1 MRPVMLGLGL
11 GLAALAVGRGEA
23 WGASASGHDAVAL
36 GAVVGGHSP
45 LLTLHQKANLAKI
58 LDDKAGTVS
67 SPHKILVNAKSIDCG
82 AGDVDI
88 AHFACTLTFAANTST
103 LAGRR
108 AQELYATLIEAGALE
123 DGAAGTIHRA
133 VYKLRCTLDRPVI
146 AQNAG
151 GGADCQ
157 FDTTGP

>member
-1 MRPVMLGLGL
+1 MRSLFLGLSL
-11 GLAALAVGRGEA
+11 GLVALALGRGDA
-23 WGASASGHDAVAL
+23 WAATGHDAVAL
-36 GAVVGGHSP
+36 GAVVGGYSP

-67 SPHKILVNAKSIDCG
+67 YPHKILVNANSIDCG

-103 LAGRR
+103 LSGRR
-108 AQELYATLIEAGALE
+108 AQELYATLIQAGAAE
-123 DGAAGTIHRA
+123 DGAAGTIHRV
-133 VYKLRCTLDRPVI
+133 VYKLRCTLDPAVI

-151 GGADCQ
+151 GGADCI